1 MFRRIGALILLIAL
15 LVVPF
20 INWRLGAWLWL
31 CAGLVHVF
39 QGLFRGR
46 PPLPPDIADEEE
58 EVDAL
63 PDADEANGPDVE
75 ADSK

>member
-39 QGLFRGR
+39 QGLFRVR
-46 PPLPPDIADEEE
+46 PPLPPDIAEEGE
-58 EVDAL
+58 EPESL
-63 PDADEANGPDVE
+63 PDADVADAPDGE
-75 ADSK
+75 EDHK